1 MKKTLLMILLA
12 MTPNLGFSLNTLNTN
27 YLKQDINNI
36 PIHFASSQKTDT
48 LEWGCP
54 IADVVQAKSSADAI
68 DQLGRACME
77 DVKKAA
83 IEKPGVFD
91 VINVSVV
98 WPDLKVSQTHEGY
111 KLEGTIFLETMVML
125 TKEQNQ

>member
-1 MKKTLLMILLA
+1 MKKTLLIALLA
-12 MTPNLGFSLNTLNTN
+12 LTPNLGFSANTLNN
-27 YLKQDINNI
+27 AEFNPDINI
-36 PIHFASSQKTDT
+36 PSKFVSTSRTDT

-54 IADVVQAKSSADAI
+54 IADVVQASSSEEAI

-83 IEKPGVFD
+83 VEKPGVFD

-98 WPDLKVSQTHEGY
+98 WPDLQISHTKDGY
-111 KLEGTIFLETMVML
+111 KLEGTIFLETLVM
-125 TKEQNQ
+125 KGVEN